1 MLHKNIGINESGHL
15 TFAGIDV
22 VTLAEKYGTPLML
35 LDEDRIRENIR
46 VYKRAMREHFG
57 ADSFPL
63 FASKALCFKGV
74 YRIAKEEEIG
84 VDAVS
89 VGELYTAEAAG
100 FDLSKAYFHG
110 NNKTDA
116 DIAFGVEHGVGTFV
130 ADNADELRALE
141 AYLAKADKR
150 QRVLLRIS
158 PGIDPHTFKA
168 VVTGSVD
175 SKFGSPIATGQAEE
189 ITRLALSLPHID
201 LAGFHCHIGS
211 QIFDHEPFVDAAD
224 AMLRFIALIRAET
237 GFTPTELNLGGGL
250 GVKYVEGQPEIDYA
264 EVIGEMAAVI
274 KLRAAEIGIEL
285 PRIVLE
291 PGRSLVADAGMTL
304 YTVGSVKSIT
314 SYKNYVSID
323 GGMPDNPRY
332 ALYESPYTVYNAS
345 RAAAPADF
353 PCSVVGR
360 CCESG
365 DIIQEGVT
373 LPRPVRG
380 EIIAVA
386 VTGAYNYSMASN
398 YNRIPRPAVVM
409 LKGGEDR
416 LAVRRESNEDMIRN
430 EV

>member
-1 MLHKNIGINESGHL
+1 MLHKNIGINERGRL
-15 TFAGIDV
+15 TFAGCDV
-22 VTLAEKYGTPLML
+22 VALAEKYGTPLML

-46 VYKRAMREHFG
+46 VYKAAMREHFG
-57 ADSFPL
+57 EDSFPL

-74 YRIAKEEEIG
+74 YRIAKEEGIG

-100 FDLSKAYFHG
+100 FDLARAYFHG

-130 ADNADELRALE
+130 ADNADELHALE
-141 AYLAKADKR
+141 AYLAKTDKR

-274 KLRAAEIGIEL
+274 KLRAAEIGIDL

-314 SYKNYVSID
+314 GYKNYVSID

-332 ALYESPYTVYNAS
+332 ALYESPYTLYNAS
-345 RAAAPADF
+345 RADAPADF
-353 PCSVVGR
+353 LCSVVGR

-373 LPRPVRG
+373 LPKPVRG
-380 EIIAVA
+380 EIVAVA

-409 LKGGEDR
+409 LRGGADS

>member
-1 MLHKNIGINESGHL
+1 MLHKNIGINEKGHL
-15 TFAGIDV
+15 TFAGMDTV
-22 VTLAEKYGTPLML
+22 ALAEKYGTPLML

-46 VYKRAMREHFG
+46 VYKKAMRASFG
-57 ADSFPL
+57 EDSFPL
-63 FASKALCFKGV
+63 FASKALCFKGI

-84 VDAVS
+84 IDAVS

-100 FDLSKAYFHG
+100 FDLAKAYFHG

-130 ADNADELRALE
+130 VDNVDELLALE
-141 AYLAKADKR
+141 KYLAQVGKR
-150 QRVLLRIS
+150 QRILLRIS

-189 ITRLALSLPHID
+189 ITRLALSLEHID
-201 LAGFHCHIGS
+201 LVGFHCHIGS
-211 QIFDHEPFVDAAD
+211 QIFDHEPFTDAAD
-224 AMLRFIALIRAET
+224 IMLRFIALIASET
-237 GFTPTELNLGGGL
+237 GFVAKELNLGGGL
-250 GVKYVEGQPEIDYA
+250 GVRYIDGHPEIDYA

-274 KLRAAEIGIEL
+274 KARAAEMGMRL

-291 PGRSLVADAGMTL
+291 PGRSIVADAGMTL
-304 YTVGSVKSIT
+304 YTVGSVKSIPG
-314 SYKNYVSID
+314 YKEYVSID
-323 GGMPDNPRY
+323 GGMPDNPRF
-332 ALYESPYTVYNAS
+332 ALYESPYTLYNAS
-345 RAAAPADF
+345 RAADKADY
-353 PCSVVGR
+353 CAYVVGR

-365 DIIQEGVT
+365 DIIQKDVW
-373 LPRPVRG
+373 LKKPVRG
-380 EIIAVA
+380 EIVAVA

-398 YNRIPRPAVVM
+398 YNRIPRPAIV
-409 LKGGEDR
+409 LIRQGEDR

>member
-1 MLHKNIGINESGHL
+1 MLHKNIGINERGHL
-15 TFAGIDV
+15 TFAGCDV
-22 VTLAEKYGTPLML
+22 VALAEKYGTPLML

-46 VYKRAMREHFG
+46 VYKAAMREHFG

-74 YRIAKEEEIG
+74 YRIAKEEGIG

-100 FDLSKAYFHG
+100 FDLARAYFHG

-130 ADNADELRALE
+130 ADNADELYALE
-141 AYLAKADKR
+141 AYLAKTDKR

-189 ITRLALSLPHID
+189 ITRLALSLPHVD

-274 KLRAAEIGIEL
+274 KLRAAEIGIDL

-314 SYKNYVSID
+314 GYKNYVSID

-332 ALYESPYTVYNAS
+332 ALYESPYTLYNAS
-345 RAAAPADF
+345 RADAPADF
-353 PCSVVGR
+353 LCSVVGR

-373 LPRPVRG
+373 LPKPVRG
-380 EIIAVA
+380 EIVAVA

-409 LKGGEDR
+409 LRGGADS

>member
-1 MLHKNIGINESGHL
+1 MLHKNIAINKEGHL
-15 TFAGIDV
+15 TFAGQDV
-22 VTLAEKYGTPLML
+22 VSLAEKYGTPLML

-46 VYKRAMREHFG
+46 VYKKAMTECFG
-57 ADSFPL
+57 EGSFPL
-63 FASKALCFKGV
+63 FASKALCFKGI
-74 YRIAKEEEIG
+74 YRIAKEEGIG

-116 DIAFGVEHGVGTFV
+116 DIAFGVSHGVGTFV
-130 ADNADELRALE
+130 VDNADELLALDKHLSE
-141 AYLAKADKR
+141 VGKR

-189 ITRLALSLPHID
+189 ITRLALSLKNID
-201 LAGFHCHIGS
+201 LVGFHCHIGS
-211 QIFDHEPFVDAAD
+211 QIFDHEPFTDAAD
-224 AMLRFIALIRAET
+224 IMLHFIALIRAKT
-237 GFTPTELNLGGGL
+237 GFVPTELNLGGGL
-250 GVKYVEGQPEIDYA
+250 GVRYIESHPHIDYA
-264 EVIGEMAAVI
+264 EVIGEMAAII
-274 KLRAAEIGIEL
+274 KLRAAEIGIDL
-285 PRIVLE
+285 PKIVLE

-314 SYKNYVSID
+314 GYKNYVSID

-332 ALYESPYTVYNAS
+332 ALYESPYTLYLAS
-345 RAAAPADF
+345 RANAEADF

-373 LPRPVRG
+373 LPKPVRG
-380 EIIAVA
+380 EILAVA

-398 YNRIPRPAVVM
+398 YNRIPRPAIVL
-409 LKGGEDR
+409 LKGGKDS
-416 LAVRRESNEDMIRN
+416 LAVRRESNEDMIKN

>member
-100 FDLSKAYFHG
+100 FDLAKAYFHG

-168 VVTGSVD
+168 VVTGNVD

-250 GVKYVEGQPEIDYA
+250 GVKYVDGQPEIDYA

-274 KLRAAEIGIEL
+274 KLRAAEIGIDL

-314 SYKNYVSID
+314 GYKSYVSID

-345 RAAAPADF
+345 RANAPADF
-353 PCSVVGR
+353 PCSV
-360 CCESG
+360 
-365 DIIQEGVT
+365 
-373 LPRPVRG
+373 
-380 EIIAVA
+380 
-386 VTGAYNYSMASN
+386 
-398 YNRIPRPAVVM
+398 
-409 LKGGEDR
+409 
-416 LAVRRESNEDMIRN
+416 
-430 EV
+430 

>member
-1 MLHKNIGINESGHL
+1 MLHKNISINKDGHL
-15 TFAGIDV
+15 TFAGMDV
-22 VTLAEKYGTPLML
+22 TLLAEKYGTPLML

-46 VYKRAMREHFG
+46 VYKAAMAEHFG

-74 YRIAKEEEIG
+74 YRIAKEEGIG
-84 VDAVS
+84 MDAVS

-110 NNKTDA
+110 NNKTDE
-116 DIAFGVEHGVGTFV
+116 DIAFGVKHGVGTFV
-130 ADNADELRALE
+130 VDNEDELLALDKH
-141 AYLAKADKR
+141 LAAVNKR
-150 QRVLLRIS
+150 QKVLLRIS

-175 SKFGSPIATGQAEE
+175 SKFGSPIQTGQAEAM
-189 ITRLALSLPHID
+189 TRLALSLDNID
-201 LAGFHCHIGS
+201 LVGFHCHIGS

-224 AMLRFIALIRAET
+224 IMLRFIAYIREKT
-237 GFTPTELNLGGGL
+237 GFTASVLNLGGGL
-250 GVKYVEGQPEIDYA
+250 GVRYVDSHPDIDYA
-264 EVIGEMAAVI
+264 EVIGEMAMVI
-274 KLRAAEIGIEL
+274 KQRAQEIGIEL

-291 PGRSLVADAGMTL
+291 PGRSLVADAGMTV
-304 YTVGSVKSIT
+304 YTVGSVKSIPG
-314 SYKNYVSID
+314 YKSYVSVD

-345 RAAAPADF
+345 RANAAADF
-353 PCSVVGR
+353 PCSLVGR

-365 DIIQEGVT
+365 DIIQENIVI
-373 LPRPVRG
+373 PRPVRG
-380 EIIAVA
+380 EYMAVA

-398 YNRIPRPAVVM
+398 YNRIPRPLILLISAGQEKV
-409 LKGGEDR
+409 
-416 LAVRRESNEDMIRN
+416 AVRRESNEDMIRN

>member
-1 MLHKNIGINESGHL
+1 MLHKNIGINEKGHL
-15 TFAGIDV
+15 TFAGRDV
-22 VTLAEKYGTPLML
+22 VALAEKYGTPLML

-46 VYKRAMREHFG
+46 VYKKAMTEHFG
-57 ADSFPL
+57 AGSFPL
-63 FASKALCFKGV
+63 FASKALCFKGI

-89 VGELYTAEAAG
+89 VGELFTAEAAG
-100 FDLSKAYFHG
+100 FDLAKAYFHG

-130 ADNADELRALE
+130 VDNADELRALE
-141 AYLAKADKR
+141 DYLAKADKR

-189 ITRLALSLPHID
+189 IARLALSLPHID
-201 LAGFHCHIGS
+201 LVGFHCHIGS

-250 GVKYVEGQPEIDYA
+250 GVKYVDGQPEIDYA

-274 KLRAAEIGIEL
+274 KLRAAEIGIDL
-285 PRIVLE
+285 PKIVLE

-314 SYKNYVSID
+314 GYKNYVSID

-332 ALYESPYTVYNAS
+332 ALYESPYTLYNAS
-345 RAAAPADF
+345 RADATADF
-353 PCSVVGR
+353 LCSVVGR

-365 DIIQEGVT
+365 DIIQQNVT
-373 LPRPVRG
+373 LPKPVRG
-380 EIIAVA
+380 EIVAVA

-416 LAVRRESNEDMIRN
+416 LAVRRESNEDMLRN

>member
-1 MLHKNIGINESGHL
+1 MLHKNIGINERGHL
-15 TFAGIDV
+15 TFAGRDTV
-22 VTLAEKYGTPLML
+22 ELAEQYGTPLML

-46 VYKRAMREHFG
+46 VYKAAMREHFG

-74 YRIAKEEEIG
+74 YRIAKEEGIG

-89 VGELYTAEAAG
+89 VGELFTAEAAG
-100 FDLSKAYFHG
+100 FDLGKAYFHG

-116 DIAFGVEHGVGTFV
+116 DIRFGVEHGVGTFV
-130 ADNADELRALE
+130 ADNADELYALE
-141 AYLAKADKR
+141 SYLAAANKR
-150 QRVLLRIS
+150 QRVLLRIT

-211 QIFDHEPFVDAAD
+211 QIFDHDPFVDAAD

-237 GFTPTELNLGGGL
+237 GFLPTELNLGGGL

-274 KLRAAEIGIEL
+274 KLRAAEIGIDL

-314 SYKNYVSID
+314 GYKNYVSVD

-332 ALYESPYTVYNAS
+332 ALYESPYTLYNAS
-345 RAAAPADF
+345 RASAPAEY

-365 DIIQEGVT
+365 DILQEGVT
-373 LPRPVRG
+373 LPKPVRG
-380 EIIAVA
+380 EILAVA

-398 YNRIPRPAVVM
+398 YNRIPRPAIVM
-409 LKGGEDR
+409 LRGGEDR